1 MTALIQFH
9 QHGLYVACM
18 WLAKLVQLPVAMHLR
33 RRGGEGSGNFLS
45 QEKRGMVPSVAPLL
59 YAPLISP
66 SHNLVMLVGNSCNH
80 SCLHCVCTWVSHDA
94 VVRRDVRCQH

>member
-33 RRGGEGSGNFLS
+33 RRGGEGRGGEGRGVVTFFL
-45 QEKRGMVPSVAPLL
+45 KRNEGWCLL
-59 YAPLISP
+59 
-66 SHNLVMLVGNSCNH
+66 
-80 SCLHCVCTWVSHDA
+80 
-94 VVRRDVRCQH
+94 